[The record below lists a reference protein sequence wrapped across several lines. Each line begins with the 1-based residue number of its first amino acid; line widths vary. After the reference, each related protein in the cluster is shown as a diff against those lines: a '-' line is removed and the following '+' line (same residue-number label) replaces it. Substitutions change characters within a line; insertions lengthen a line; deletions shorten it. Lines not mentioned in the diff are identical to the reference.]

1 MCRLPLK
8 VGTLVLWTQGRVP
21 AHAGRNQGQ
30 DQFMADQHV
39 WRDRV
44 VVGVDGSSAAEAA
57 AVWAAQEARARQCG
71 LTLLATVSPALAT
84 TGFGPGMPPSLDL
97 IETLQRQAVEVL
109 ETTAAKLP
117 HGDVLTH
124 VEVGSA
130 SNALIDASRLAE
142 MVVLG
147 SRGRGGFKGLLLGSV
162 GAQVAAHADCPVA
175 VIRSAPRADARSIV
189 VGIDESPAAQAAVA
203 EAFAMADR
211 HGYELI
217 AVHAWDIPAYDLIV
231 LPNSTIPVPLADVA
245 DDEIR
250 LAAEVL
256 AGYREEYPNV
266 TVQERLVRAPAAE
279 ALLNAATDAAMIV
292 VGTRGHGPTVGAL
305 LGSVSNAVLHKAQV
319 PVVVVPHIDAGRSA
333 A

>member
-1 MCRLPLK
+1 
-8 VGTLVLWTQGRVP
+8 
-21 AHAGRNQGQ
+21 
-30 DQFMADQHV
+30 MADQHV

-44 VVGVDGSSAAEAA
+44 VVGVDGSPAADAA
-57 AVWAAQEARARQCG
+57 AQWAAREAIARGCG

-97 IETLQRQAVEVL
+97 IDTLQAQALDVL
-109 ETTAAKLP
+109 NATAASLT
-117 HGDVLTH
+117 GVDVITH

-130 SNALIDASRLAE
+130 SSALIDASRLAE
-142 MVVLG
+142 MIVMG

-175 VIRSAPRADARSIV
+175 VIRSEPRVDARSIV

-211 HGYELI
+211 HGFDVI

-266 TVQERLVRAPAAE
+266 AVQERLVRAPAAE
-279 ALLNAATDAAMIV
+279 ALLNASTDAAMIV
-292 VGTRGHGPTVGAL
+292 VGTRGHGPAVGAL
-305 LGSVSNAVLHKAQV
+305 LGSVSNAVLHKAQA
-319 PVVVVPHIDAGRSA
+319 PVVVVPYLEHERSA